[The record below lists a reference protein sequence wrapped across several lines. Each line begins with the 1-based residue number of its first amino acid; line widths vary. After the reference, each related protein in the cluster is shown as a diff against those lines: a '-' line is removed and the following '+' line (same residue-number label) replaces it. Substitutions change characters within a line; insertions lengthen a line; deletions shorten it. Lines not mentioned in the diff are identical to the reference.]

1 MGDDV
6 FLFQKSSFHNNQRI
20 YPIIPIYDSGRSR
33 PQSVFTRHFS
43 SSVRNSSQ
51 NNEGS
56 QSKNRTLDKPKTN
69 SGADKYSDTLYP
81 EDEEEFKYWEKD
93 RRTRLYGDTEQLKHH
108 TDLHDYVDVVEEQVL
123 EGLTDYKSAPSVT
136 EEQGS
141 ESLSNTLTHTDNSG
155 KLNMIDISTKA
166 DTDRV
171 AVAMATIK
179 LGEKVFNLVKQSK
192 AKKGDVLTVAQI
204 AGITAAKRTS
214 ELIPLCHNIPLSK
227 INVDLDLREN
237 SHSLVITSLA
247 KSYGK
252 TGVEMEAIMAATVAA
267 VTVYDMCK
275 AVSRDMVI
283 SEIKLVKKTG
293 GVRGDYQLN

>member
-1 MGDDV
+1 M
-6 FLFQKSSFHNNQRI
+6 
-20 YPIIPIYDSGRSR
+20 
-33 PQSVFTRHFS
+33 FTRNFS

-51 NNEGS
+51 NEEGS
-56 QSKNRTLDKPKTN
+56 QNKDRMLDKPKTN
-69 SGADKYSDTLYP
+69 NGATDKYSDSLYP

-93 RRTRLYGDTEQLKHH
+93 RRARLYGDTEQIKHH
-108 TDLHDYVDVVEEQVL
+108 TDLHDYVDVVVEQVS

-136 EEQGS
+136 DKQEQGS
-141 ESLSNTLTHTDNSG
+141 ESLSDVLTHTDNSG
-155 KLNMIDISTKA
+155 KLNMIDISTKV

-179 LGEKVFNLVKQSK
+179 LGEKVFNLVKQNK
-192 AKKGDVLTVAQI
+192 TKKGDALTVAQI

-227 INVDLDLREN
+227 INVDLQLVEK

-247 KSYGK
+247 KSHGK

-283 SEIKLVKKTG
+283 SDIKLVKKTG
-293 GVRGDYQLN
+293 GARGDYQLN